1 VRRLGVDV
9 GKKFKIGEL
18 SSIETLS
25 EAFDKFVSSDYAKKI
40 FLGKVA
46 RTGNFDFV
54 KYFWKVK
61 KCRKSYRVASGAASG
76 GHLELLKCLHEKK
89 WKVEHNAG
97 CSAAG
102 NGHLECFKYLIEEV
116 KLGTVGYCYGFDYY
130 AAYNGHLNILQYY
143 VDRDLMKSIYACR
156 GAAKNGQLEALKFLH
171 ENGWSW
177 HYLTL
182 EEARNSGHL
191 DCYNYAK
198 DWAARE
204 KNMRENAQ
212 L

>member
-25 EAFDKFVSSDYAKKI
+25 EAFDKFVSDYSPDERYAKQM

-54 KYFWKVK
+54 EYFWKVK
-61 KCRKSYRVASGAASG
+61 KCRKSYRVANGAASG

-116 KLGTVGYCYGFDYY
+116 KLGSGYSYGFDDD
-130 AAYNGHLNILQYY
+130 AASNGHLNILQYY
-143 VDRDLMKSIYACR
+143 VDRDLVKSNYACR
-156 GAAKNGQLEALKFLH
+156 DAANHGQLEALKFLH

-177 HYLTL
+177 HYRTL
-182 EEARNSGHL
+182 EGARNSGHL

-198 DWAARE
+198 E
-204 KNMRENAQ
+204 HGCPGE
-212 L
+212 

>member
-1 VRRLGVDV
+1 MRRLGVNV

-25 EAFDKFVSSDYAKKI
+25 EAFDKFVSSDYTPAERYAKQI

-61 KCRKSYRVASGAASG
+61 KCRKSYRVVNGAASG

-89 WKVEHNAG
+89 WKVENDAG

-102 NGHLECFKYLIEEV
+102 NGHLECVKYLIEEV
-116 KLGTVGYCYGFDYY
+116 KLGSGYSYGFDYH
-130 AAYNGHLNILQYY
+130 AASNGHLNILQYY
-143 VDRDLMKSIYACR
+143 VDRDLVKSNYACSD
-156 GAAKNGQLEALKFLH
+156 AAKNGQLEALKFLH

-177 HYLTL
+177 HYRTL
-182 EEARNSGHL
+182 EEARKNGHL

-198 DWAARE
+198 EHGCPR
-204 KNMRENAQ
+204 RII
-212 L
+212 

>member
-1 VRRLGVDV
+1 MRRLGVNV

-25 EAFDKFVSSDYAKKI
+25 EAFDKFVSSYYTPAGCAKQI

-46 RTGNFDFV
+46 QTGNFDFV

-61 KCRKSYRVASGAASG
+61 KCRKSYRVAGGAVSG

-89 WKVEHNAG
+89 WKVENDAG
-97 CSAAG
+97 RSAAA

-116 KLGTVGYCYGFDYY
+116 KLSSGYGYGFDYY
-130 AAYNGHLNILQYY
+130 AASNGHLNILQYY
-143 VDRDLMKSIYACR
+143 VDRDLVKRNNVCR
-156 GAAKNGQLEALKFLH
+156 GAAENGQLEALKFLH

-177 HYLTL
+177 HYRTL
-182 EEARNSGHL
+182 EGARNSGHL

-198 DWAARE
+198 E
-204 KNMRENAQ
+204 HGCPGE
-212 L
+212 

>member
-25 EAFDKFVSSDYAKKI
+25 EAFDKFVSSD

-46 RTGNFDFV
+46 QTGNFDFV